1 MDNTGVEAS
10 SAASNSSVSGSN
22 PLKRDSDDVG
32 WNYRN
37 IIDPKD
43 KNRLQCKLC
52 PKLVTSGIYR
62 LKQHIAGV
70 GNNVKACPNA
80 SKEAIRI
87 CKQDLYKTQVKKK
100 QKYNE
105 LVQRRK
111 EVSIE
116 SSFYAD
122 LDLETQSERGTLD
135 GFLESLETNPKDN
148 SRPSDSSHPSKITK
162 QASLKTLLDKK
173 RVRETHQ
180 YVARWLIEAGIPF
193 NATQIKSFSLM
204 TEAIGQFGRGLPT
217 PSRYLLSG
225 PCLTDEVQR
234 IKTALIKHQEEWS
247 ITSCSIMIDAWT
259 DRKRISIMNLCV
271 HCREGMSFL
280 SSREDSDSAHTGDYI
295 FEYVDKC
302 IEDIGEDK
310 VVQVVTDNA
319 LNNMAA
325 KRLLKVK
332 RPNVFWTSCAAHT
345 MNLMLE
351 GIGKQSKFK
360 KTIDSAKEL
369 TIFIYGHHQ
378 TLSMMRTYTDNIEI
392 VRPDVTRFASTYL
405 TLDSLLSK
413 KEQLRTMFGSNAFDS
428 LKHSKSVAGKKSY
441 DTVFSQSFW
450 NKVTHILEVFKPL
463 VEVLHIV
470 DGDRPSIPWLYGK
483 LKEVK
488 EDIKSALNG
497 VEGNYKPLLDII
509 ELKGKG
515 RLDNELHVTAY
526 FLNPFYFAKNRAG
539 IGGHGSHTKFS
550 FDPVG
555 WWSNYGGSAKNLQRM
570 AIRILSLT
578 TSSLGCERNWSS
590 FAIVHTKN
598 RNRLTTEKLN
608 DLVYVQFNSKLFYKK
623 KRNDILEASDY
634 NKAQHMM
641 VDGVQDVESD
651 VDEEID
657 PITGATHMEVGDV
670 VQLREPCEEEEF
682 VSEPEDIDENNDA
695 ECRWDED

>member
-1 MDNTGVEAS
+1 
-10 SAASNSSVSGSN
+10 
-22 PLKRDSDDVG
+22 
-32 WNYRN
+32 
-37 IIDPKD
+37 
-43 KNRLQCKLC
+43 
-52 PKLVTSGIYR
+52 
-62 LKQHIAGV
+62 
-70 GNNVKACPNA
+70 
-80 SKEAIRI
+80 
-87 CKQDLYKTQVKKK
+87 
-100 QKYNE
+100 
-105 LVQRRK
+105 
-111 EVSIE
+111 
-116 SSFYAD
+116 
-122 LDLETQSERGTLD
+122 
-135 GFLESLETNPKDN
+135 
-148 SRPSDSSHPSKITK
+148 
-162 QASLKTLLDKK
+162 
-173 RVRETHQ
+173 
-180 YVARWLIEAGIPF
+180 
-193 NATQIKSFSLM
+193 M
-204 TEAIGQFGRGLPT
+204 TEAIGQFGKGLPT

-247 ITSCSIMIDAWT
+247 ITGYSIMTDAWT
-259 DRKRISIMNLCV
+259 DRKRRSIMNLCV

-319 LNNMAA
+319 LNNMEA

-360 KTIDSAKEL
+360 KTIDSAKAL

-392 VRPDVTRFASTYL
+392 VRPGVTRFASTYL

-450 NKVTHILEVFKPL
+450 NKVTHVLEVFKPL
-463 VEVLHIV
+463 VEVLRIV
-470 DGDRPSIPWLYGK
+470 DGDRPFMPWLYGK
-483 LKEVK
+483 LKEAK
-488 EDIKSALNG
+488 EDIKCALNG
-497 VEGNYKPLLDII
+497 VEGNYKLLLDII

-526 FLNPFYFAKNRAG
+526 FLNPFYFAKNRVG
-539 IGGHGSHTKFS
+539 IGGALEVMEAIQKCVEMFFPGDEILQGNVINTESCKYIRTWK
-550 FDPVG
+550 PVFEPIG

-578 TSSLGCERNWSS
+578 TSSSGCERNWSS
-590 FAIVHTKN
+590 FA
-598 RNRLTTEKLN
+598 
-608 DLVYVQFNSKLFYKK
+608 
-623 KRNDILEASDY
+623 
-634 NKAQHMM
+634 M
-641 VDGVQDVESD
+641 V
-651 VDEEID
+651 
-657 PITGATHMEVGDV
+657 
-670 VQLREPCEEEEF
+670 
-682 VSEPEDIDENNDA
+682 
-695 ECRWDED
+695 